1 MADEKLTIVRC
12 TIEGGSLKATQDEF
26 VVMLNPSGFT
36 HDRSISYNKT
46 GSKEGEGKEP
56 LGLSASETKFGSTGP
71 ENVKFSIVLDGTG
84 VVSSPP
90 DDVKAKFTAL
100 KAIVYDYNGTTHETN
115 IVQIKW
121 GNFLFYGRLT
131 SLSVEYTLF
140 KPSGEPL
147 RAKVNLAFVSYMSKT
162 EEAARAQ
169 RNSPDLSHRLVVKA
183 GDTLPLLC
191 YQIYKDASY
200 YGEVARINNLTDFRN
215 LRPGTELRFPPL
227 R

>member
-1 MADEKLTIVRC
+1 MADKLTISRC
-12 TIEGGSLKATQDEF
+12 TLQGGNLHATGDKF
-26 VVMLNPSGFT
+26 MVMLNPSGFT
-36 HDRSISYNKT
+36 HDRSISYNTASSMKP
-46 GSKEGEGKEP
+46 P
-56 LGLSASETKFGSTGP
+56 LGTAGIETKFGSTKP
-71 ENVKFSIVLDGTG
+71 EHVKFSIVLDGTG

-90 DDVKAKFTAL
+90 EDVKTQVTAL

-115 IVQIKW
+115 IVRIKW

-131 SLSVEYTLF
+131 SMSVEYTLF
-140 KPSGEPL
+140 KPKGEPL
-147 RAKVNLAFVSYMSKT
+147 RAKVSLAFVSYMSKS

-169 RNSPDLSHRLVVKA
+169 RSSPDLSHLVVVKA

-191 YQIYKDASY
+191 HRIYKDASY
-200 YGEVARINNLTDFRN
+200 YGEVARINNLTGFRN

>member
-1 MADEKLTIVRC
+1 MADPKLTISRC
-12 TIEGGSLKATQDEF
+12 TLEGGSPKTTQDEF

-36 HDRSISYNKT
+36 HDRSISYNT
-46 GSKEGEGKEP
+46 TASKSRARKEP
-56 LGLSASETKFGSTGP
+56 LGLSATETKFGSTEP
-71 ENVKFSIVLDGTG
+71 ERIKFSIVLDGTG

-90 DDVKAKFTAL
+90 EDVKTKFTAL

-115 IVQIKW
+115 IVRIKW

-131 SLSVEYTLF
+131 SMSVEYTLF

-147 RAKVNLAFVSYMSKT
+147 RAKVSLAFVSYMSKP

-169 RNSPDLSHRLVVKA
+169 RNSPDLSHLVVVKA

-191 YQIYKDASY
+191 YRIYKDASY